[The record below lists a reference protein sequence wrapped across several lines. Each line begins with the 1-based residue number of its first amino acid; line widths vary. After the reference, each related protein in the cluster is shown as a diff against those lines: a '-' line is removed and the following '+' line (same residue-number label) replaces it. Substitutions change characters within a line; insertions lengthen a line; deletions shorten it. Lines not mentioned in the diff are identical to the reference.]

1 MEKVKGLGSICKS
14 EKSLKSGRGEE
25 EEKKT
30 PMEKYSFQKKVT
42 KKWLVGWCRAFGKKR
57 KRPRGEN
64 ILFKKWKIRGW
75 RAFGRLRKV
84 ELGEEVHL
92 GGNCKCRRR
101 AKFYSNMFIEDD
113 RDNDDDGDDE
123 VDDDY
128 EVDEEGYKCLAC
140 FSSSV
145 AIALKYIF

>member
-1 MEKVKGLGSICKS
+1 MHLEK
-14 EKSLKSGRGEE
+14 
-25 EEKKT
+25 
-30 PMEKYSFQKKVT
+30 
-42 KKWLVGWCRAFGKKR
+42 
-57 KRPRGEN
+57 KRPRREN

-113 RDNDDDGDDE
+113 KDNDEDGDDE

-128 EVDEEGYKCLAC
+128 EVDEEGCKCLAC

-145 AIALKYIF
+145 AIALKYTFENFMTQLSLLLKLKSYLEKMIKVGI

>member
-25 EEKKT
+25 
-30 PMEKYSFQKKVT
+30 
-42 KKWLVGWCRAFGKKR
+42 RKR
-57 KRPRGEN
+57 KRPRREN

-113 RDNDDDGDDE
+113 KDNDDDG
-123 VDDDY
+123 DY
-128 EVDEEGYKCLAC
+128 EVDEEGCKCLAC
-140 FSSSV
+140 FSSSSV
-145 AIALKYIF
+145 AIELKDTSLKIL